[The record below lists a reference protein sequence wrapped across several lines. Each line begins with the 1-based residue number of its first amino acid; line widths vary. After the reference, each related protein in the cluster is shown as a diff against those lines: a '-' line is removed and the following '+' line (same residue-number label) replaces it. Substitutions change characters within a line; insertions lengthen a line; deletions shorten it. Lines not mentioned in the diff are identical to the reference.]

1 MARDRAP
8 DLDGW
13 LSDLSKDELLALVR
27 EQIGED
33 RQLRRRLE
41 LRAASARWDLAG
53 VRARV
58 RELLDIGRFAQ
69 YGYVEYAA
77 LT

>member
-13 LSDLSKDELLALVR
+13 LSGLSKDELLALVR